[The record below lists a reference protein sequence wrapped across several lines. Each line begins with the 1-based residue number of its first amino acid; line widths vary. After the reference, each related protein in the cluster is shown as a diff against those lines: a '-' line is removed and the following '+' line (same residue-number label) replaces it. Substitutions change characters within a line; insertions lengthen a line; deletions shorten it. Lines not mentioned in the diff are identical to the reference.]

1 MSTLNYLVT
10 GASRGIGY
18 ELVKQLTQAN
28 NVDHIFA
35 TCRNP
40 SEAKALNQLAEQH
53 KSIVLI
59 QLDVTKDDSIAHA
72 VEEVDA
78 IVKDK
83 GLHVLI
89 NNAGIFTT
97 EGTKF
102 LNVSRNILTQIFDT
116 NFNGPILVLGAFKE
130 LLKKAAS
137 ESHPAMALNI
147 SSACGSTVELL
158 KYIPLVGGFDCI
170 NLPYCASKS
179 ALNHFV
185 KISSLILKPDF
196 ITIIAMCPGWVKTDM
211 GSEKAQLTPEE
222 SISAI
227 LDTLKN
233 KLSFE
238 RTGDYVDRNGDIILY

>member
-35 TCRNP
+35 ACRNP

-72 VEEVDA
+72 VKEVDA

-83 GLHVLI
+83 GLQVLI
-89 NNAGIFTT
+89 NNAGIFTS

-102 LNVSRNILTQIFDT
+102 LNVSRNTMTQIFDT

-137 ESHPAMALNI
+137 ESHPAMVLNI
-147 SSACGSTVELL
+147 SSAGGSTVELL
-158 KYIPLVGGFDCI
+158 KFIPLTGFDFL

-185 KISSLILKPDF
+185 KISSLLLKPDF

-227 LDTLKN
+227 LDTLNN

>member
-35 TCRNP
+35 ACRNP

-72 VEEVDA
+72 VKEVDA
-78 IVKDK
+78 IVKGK
-83 GLHVLI
+83 GLQVLI
-89 NNAGIFTT
+89 NNAGIFTS

-102 LNVSRNILTQIFDT
+102 LNVSRNTMTQIFDT

-137 ESHPAMALNI
+137 ESHPAMVLNI
-147 SSACGSTVELL
+147 SSAGGSTVELL
-158 KYIPLVGGFDCI
+158 KFIPLTGFDFL

-185 KISSLILKPDF
+185 KISSLLLKPDF

-227 LDTLKN
+227 LDTLNN

>member
-35 TCRNP
+35 ACRNP

-72 VEEVDA
+72 VKEVDA

-83 GLHVLI
+83 GLQVLI
-89 NNAGIFTT
+89 NNAGIFTS

-102 LNVSRNILTQIFDT
+102 LNVSRSTMTQIFDT

-137 ESHPAMALNI
+137 ESHPAMVLNI
-147 SSACGSTVELL
+147 SSAGGSTVELL
-158 KYIPLVGGFDCI
+158 KFIPLTGFDFL

-185 KISSLILKPDF
+185 KISSLLLKPDF

-227 LDTLKN
+227 LDTLNN